1 MGNESSFKVGTPTE
15 SLQTSCFLEEKCDI
29 HLPKLNMM
37 HTLHPFP
44 ILLYCHWLALAL
56 LSPLLMPAQSWL
68 SEGQAWQYF
77 GEAGWF
83 YDEGIHTLRVE
94 GDVLV
99 QGILCKQVTHYG
111 VDSPPKARYAYADE
125 GSVFVYSPQAQAFL
139 KLYDFNLVVGDTV
152 VIEGEKQ
159 YRIDSTGTMLAAGAE
174 RKFQVITLEANVL
187 EQGRYLL
194 VEGMGMVANLSA
206 ESYEA
211 CSYFFFHDDFCLLGI
226 DGLNLYF
233 HCFCEGSDCYD
244 PYSYC
249 TLTSSAF
256 IPKPGGLRLFPN
268 PARDYF
274 TITASGNLQG
284 PGFLSLFDA
293 MGRRCYQQAIAE
305 LSSPLEVPT
314 ENLRD
319 GTYFLLLRSS
329 EATAWERVV
338 VQRR

>member
-1 MGNESSFKVGTPTE
+1 
-15 SLQTSCFLEEKCDI
+15 LEKKSDL
-29 HLPKLNMM
+29 HLSKLNVMN
-37 HTLHPFP
+37 TLRPSP
-44 ILLYCHWLALAL
+44 ILRFCLWLVFAL
-56 LSPLLMPAQSWL
+56 LSPLLMTAQAWL

-94 GDVLV
+94 GDTLV
-99 QGILCKQVTHYG
+99 QGILCKQVTHFG
-111 VDSPPKARYAYADE
+111 VDSPPKTRYAYTDE
-125 GSVFVYSPQAQAFL
+125 GSVFVFSPQAQAFL
-139 KLYDFNLVVGDTV
+139 KLYDFNLAAGDTV
-152 VIEGEKQ
+152 VIDSEKL
-159 YRIDSTGTMLAAGAE
+159 YRIDSTGTMSAAGAE
-174 RKFQVITLEANVL
+174 RKFQLITLDANVL

-226 DGLNLYF
+226 DGMNLYF
-233 HCFCEGSDCYD
+233 ECFCEGSDCYD

-249 TLTSSAF
+249 TLTSSAS
-256 IPKPGGLRLFPN
+256 IPNPGGLLLSPN

-274 TITASGNLQG
+274 TITASGYLQG
-284 PGFLSLFDA
+284 PGLLSLFDA
-293 MGRRCYQQAIAE
+293 TGRRCYQQAIAE
-305 LSSPLEVPT
+305 LSSPLEVAT

-329 EATAWERVV
+329 EATAWGRVV
-338 VQRR
+338 VQSGR